1 MDKVRIDKWL
11 WSVRIFKSRTLAID
25 ACKEGK
31 VKVNGET
38 AKPAQLIQIG
48 DKLEVKKEGFQMRY
62 LVVQLIEKRV
72 SAPLAQVCYEDQTP
86 PEELN
91 KYKDWFVGKA
101 GAEFREK
108 GTGRPTKKDRRLID
122 DFKIKKPSQTWQG
135 DD

>member
-1 MDKVRIDKWL
+1 MEKVRIDKWL

-31 VKVNGET
+31 IKVNGQV
-38 AKPAQLIQIG
+38 AKPSQLIQIG
-48 DKLEVKKEGFQMRY
+48 DKLEVKKEGFLMQY

-86 PEELN
+86 EEELN
-91 KYKDWFVGKA
+91 KFKDWFVGKS
-101 GAEFREK
+101 GVEFREK
-108 GTGRPTKKDRRLID
+108 GSGRPTKKDRRLID
-122 DFKIKKPSQTWQG
+122 DFKITKTSNSRKL